1 MYLELIFTGI
11 KIKDEKLQRYLRL
24 PILGLKQVEKI
35 VCLGIKPIRKIVYAG
50 FEAGRMRE
58 LEYKSCRTKIVYPGI
73 ESGK

>member
-35 VCLGIKPIRKIVYAG
+35 VCVGIKPIRKTVYAG
-50 FEAGRMRE
+50 FEARRMRE
-58 LEYKSCRTKIVYPGI
+58 LKYKSCRTKIVYPGI